1 VNDPQQ
7 SVNDPQ
13 QSVLSRQNGF
23 RDLFAAYDNSAD
35 FDDLPSATDASAGLI
50 SLGFIGSALRRG
62 TRAWLALTVIGL
74 VVGVGLAVV
83 RLPAHTATTTVLID
97 ANPATESTQLQT
109 DAAIAESTPV
119 AAAVVAQL
127 GIRQTPAN
135 FLSTYTVV
143 AGTTTTILTITA
155 TGPSD
160 GAAVQRAAA
169 IATQF
174 LKFNANYLQEQLR
187 QTIGSLNQ
195 QVSQAQQHLNSID
208 HQISQVSAKPVSPS
222 QSAKLGGLQKQQADA
237 ANALSLVRQN
247 ASSSQ
252 LQAQTL
258 TDQMVRGT
266 EVLSSATPGK
276 RSVKKALALY
286 IGAGLLCG
294 LVVGMAIVVI
304 CGVTTD
310 RLRRRDD
317 IAIAIGA
324 PVKLSVGPLRGRRWL
339 PDPRGKSGR
348 RDCDLDRVVEHLR
361 SAVPAGSGTV
371 AGLAVVAVDDV
382 ATVARAVIKL
392 AVASCQ
398 QRRGVVL
405 ADFSAGATAARQLG
419 ITRPGIGTVSPD
431 GAAGTVSPDGV
442 PIVVV
447 VPEAEDIAPAG
458 PLGNRPPRSAEVS
471 ERLAETCARADL
483 ILSMVTLSPAFS
495 SDYLRT
501 WATDAVVVVTAGQS
515 TATRLHAVGEMIRL
529 AGTRLASVV
538 VLDADRRDESLG
550 TVIAHYKPAP
560 SVGA

>member
-1 VNDPQQ
+1 VNDPRQ

-13 QSVLSRQNGF
+13 QSGLSRQNGF

-62 TRAWLALTVIGL
+62 TRVWLALTVIGL

-83 RLPAHTATTTVLID
+83 RLPAHTATTSVLID

-127 GIRQTPAN
+127 GIRQTPAS

-174 LKFNANYLQEQLR
+174 LKFNAHYLQEQLS

-208 HQISQVSAKPVSPS
+208 HQVSQVSAQPVSPS

-237 ANALSLVRQN
+237 ANALSLVKQN

-286 IGAGLLCG
+286 IGGGLLCG
-294 LVVGMAIVVI
+294 LVVGMAMVVI
-304 CGVTTD
+304 GAVTTD

-348 RDCDLDRVVEHLR
+348 RNCDLDRVVEHLR

-382 ATVARAVIKL
+382 PTVARAVIKL

-431 GAAGTVSPDGV
+431 GVS
-442 PIVVV
+442 IVVV

-458 PLGNRPPRSAEVS
+458 PLGDRPPRSAEVS

-483 ILSMVTLSPAFS
+483 ILSIVTLSPAFS

-550 TVIAHYKPAP
+550 TVVAHYKPAP